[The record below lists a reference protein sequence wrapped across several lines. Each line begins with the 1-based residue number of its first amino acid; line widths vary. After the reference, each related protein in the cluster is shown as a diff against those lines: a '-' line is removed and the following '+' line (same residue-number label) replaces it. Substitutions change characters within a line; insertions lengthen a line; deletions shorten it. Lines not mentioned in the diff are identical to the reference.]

1 MVPTPLSSEPIPKGM
16 ARILGGERVRADYRA
31 QQKKKREEEDR
42 DRKGRDTIELLPGE
56 SLREFNRYVRRA
68 WQAPTWGQIR
78 LKRNGNLGALKR
90 KNEEKRREK
99 KETKKRK
106 RDESDDE
113 GEDAKGVEQ
122 RPVREFAT
130 VSSSAP
136 RRLNEVAQAPP
147 VLTKGPKGSGVGKD
161 GGKAPAVSMAR
172 KVILERERARVVE
185 LYRALKV
192 SRETGDSDKRAH
204 PDGLP
209 WELQSWAMA
218 SSTAGATISGPR
230 RGHDRPIR
238 RGPTRASPVP
248 DISDPIPRATPEE
261 HRAMSGPGSA
271 LPPLTRPM
279 GTATLGCRAIASKTE
294 TTSRVG
300 RRQGR

>member
-1 MVPTPLSSEPIPKGM
+1 MPHKRAKRSTREAERKSRETDMVPTPLSSEPIPKGM
-16 ARILGGERVRADYRA
+16 ARILGAERVRADYRA

-56 SLREFNRYVRRA
+56 SLREFNRRVEDAHRPLVR
-68 WQAPTWGQIR
+68 
-78 LKRNGNLGALKR
+78 GALKR

-147 VLTKGPKGSGVGKD
+147 VLTKGPKRSGVGKD

-192 SRETGDSDKRAH
+192 SRETGDSDKRARI
-204 PDGLP
+204 DCAGL
-209 WELQSWAMA
+209 
-218 SSTAGATISGPR
+218 
-230 RGHDRPIR
+230 
-238 RGPTRASPVP
+238 
-248 DISDPIPRATPEE
+248 
-261 HRAMSGPGSA
+261 
-271 LPPLTRPM
+271 
-279 GTATLGCRAIASKTE
+279 
-294 TTSRVG
+294 
-300 RRQGR
+300 